1 MQFNDKTAILLN
13 IVHDPSLSDGAAVV
27 LDGEAD
33 VDHLAEARVHA
44 ARVREAD
51 SLRST
56 AHLE

>member
-1 MQFNDKTAILLN
+1 MTP
-13 IVHDPSLSDGAAVV
+13 PSLSGGAAVV

-51 SLRST
+51 PLRAA
-56 AHLE
+56 AHLEG